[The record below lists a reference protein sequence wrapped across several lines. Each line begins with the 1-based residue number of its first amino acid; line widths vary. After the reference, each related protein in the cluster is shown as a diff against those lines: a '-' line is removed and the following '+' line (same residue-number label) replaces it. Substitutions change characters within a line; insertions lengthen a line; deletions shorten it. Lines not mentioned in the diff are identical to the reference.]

1 MEASRNEHFDGR
13 FAFAKHE
20 AGFCKAEPAKKTQDQ
35 RFGALAADVPEC
47 LKELIHLETPGS
59 GFIGRQSWGRDL
71 ERRVRVQ
78 RDLGLVPS
86 PSEKE
91 CTPAGCDPN

>member
-20 AGFCKAEPAKKTQDQ
+20 AGFCKVESAKETQDQ
-35 RFGALAADVPEC
+35 RFGAVAADVPEC
-47 LKELIHLETPGS
+47 AKEPIHLETAGS
-59 GFIGRQSWGRDL
+59 SSIGWQSWSRDL
-71 ERRVRVQ
+71 KRRVQ
-78 RDLGLVPS
+78 RDLGPIPS

-91 CTPAGCDPN
+91 RTLAGRDPN